1 MDPELQPSS
10 EEEVEEIVRAAL
22 LDRRTLH
29 LQGAA
34 TKTGFGHPV
43 RADHTLHLDRLQ
55 GITLYEPE
63 ELVLAAKAG
72 TPLARI
78 ESVLAEN
85 RQELAFEPAD
95 YGSLLG
101 APEARQTI
109 GGVIACNL
117 FGPRR
122 IKAGSARD
130 HLLGIRCVTG
140 RGESL
145 RAGGRVMKNVTGYD
159 LPKLLCGS
167 FGTLAVLTEVT
178 LKVLPAAET
187 VGTLLLHGGS
197 EPDLLAALRKAMGT
211 PFEVSG
217 AALLPELAQSRSEV
231 AAVRAVGAP
240 LALLRVEGPPPSVAY
255 RLDRLA
261 QEIAAPGLQT
271 LQLEDAPSR
280 TLWREIR
287 DLRLLHREHPLWR
300 IAVPPTA
307 ADALAIELA
316 ERSPERL
323 YDQAGGLI
331 WLAVEELDPEDAS
344 RLRSRISAAS
354 GQATL
359 VRAPQALRARIPVF
373 HPRTGA
379 RRVLERRVKD
389 AFDPMGILNPGRID
403 PEF

>member
-1 MDPELQPSS
+1 MDQELQPSS

-22 LDRRTLH
+22 VDRRTLQ
-29 LQGAA
+29 LQAGA

-43 RADHTLHLDRLQ
+43 RADHALHLDRLE

-95 YGSLLG
+95 YGWLLG
-101 APEARQTI
+101 ASADRQTI

-130 HLLGIRCVTG
+130 HLLGVRCVTG
-140 RGESL
+140 RGDSL

-197 EPDLLAALRKAMGT
+197 EPELLAALRRAMGT

-217 AALLPELAQSRSEV
+217 AALLPELPASRSEV
-231 AAVRAVGAP
+231 AAVRTVGAP

-255 RLDRLA
+255 RLARLA
-261 QEIAAPGLQT
+261 EEIAASGLQT
-271 LQLEDAPSR
+271 RELEDAPSR
-280 TLWREIR
+280 TLWREVR
-287 DLRLLHREHPLWR
+287 DLRLIPRERPLWR
-300 IAVPPTA
+300 LAVPPTA
-307 ADALAIELA
+307 ADALAAALA
-316 ERSPERL
+316 QRSPERL

-331 WLAVEELDPEDAS
+331 WLAVEEADPEDAS
-344 RLRSRISAAS
+344 RLRKRIDAVS

-359 VRAPQALRARIPVF
+359 VRAPEPVRARIPVF
-373 HPRTGA
+373 HPRTGV
-379 RRVLERRVKD
+379 RRALERRVKE